1 MALLRAKKEPLMQMD
16 YDTISAKYDG
26 FRGVDADLA
35 RVIGSEAALFAGA
48 RVLDIGC
55 GTGNIEAALAE
66 TVDLEVVGVDLS
78 FGMLA
83 EAKAKVPRASWIQAD
98 SSRLPLRDEAFDFAL
113 MLYMLHH
120 LTDFRAVIRN
130 AHAALRGGRLV
141 IVTASHK
148 QIGESFS
155 SRFFPSYA
163 AIDKARFP
171 KVSAIVEAMIEAGF
185 SDVSS
190 RAITVAKVTLDD
202 RYIEKVENKHVST
215 FHIMNE
221 REFRS
226 GLKEM
231 KSYIV
236 AHAGA
241 SPLEH
246 KGTLIVGRKTAKR

>member
-1 MALLRAKKEPLMQMD
+1 MPVD
-16 YDTISAKYDG
+16 YDMISARYDG

-35 RVIGSEAALFAGA
+35 RAIGAEAKLFAGA

-66 TVDLEVVGVDLS
+66 TIDLEVVGVDVS

-83 EAKAKVPRASWIQAD
+83 EARAKIPRASWIQAD
-98 SSRLPLRDEAFDFAL
+98 SSRLPLRDEAFDCVL
-113 MLYMLHH
+113 ILYMLHH
-120 LTDFRAVIRN
+120 LPDFRVVIRN
-130 AHAALRGGRLV
+130 ACAALREGRLV

-148 QIGESFS
+148 QIDDSFS

-163 AIDKARFP
+163 VIDKARFP
-171 KVSAIVEAMIEAGF
+171 KVRAIVEAMIEAGF

-190 RAITVAKVTLDD
+190 RAITVAKAPLDD
-202 RYIEKVENKHVST
+202 RYIEKIENKLIST
-215 FHIMNE
+215 FHIME
-221 REFRS
+221 EQEFRS
-226 GLKEM
+226 GLEEM
-231 KSYIV
+231 KSYIG

-246 KGTLIVGRKTAKR
+246 KGTLIVGEKTAKR